1 MKNEKQ
7 AQRISIALAI
17 CGILL
22 LAAGAGMLVASVP
35 AAGQEDARRARLQA
49 GARRILYA
57 RCGHSVLRRMD
68 APAGWVG
75 MTRKRVEETL
85 EAEGGRWRM
94 TGFAPG
100 KIETTQTRDLLC
112 PAHWVLM
119 MDEKGETGVYRELDG
134 ERMTKVK
141 AYTVEA
147 ADEEMRGK
155 LRQGLAYDF
164 VAGLGGSLGKHGLKV
179 EGPGNSVPWR
189 GILGC
194 I

>member
-1 MKNEKQ
+1 MMKNEKQ

-35 AAGQEDARRARLQA
+35 AAGQEALVAPGCKQA
-49 GARRILYA
+49 QTILYA

-100 KIETTQTRDLLC
+100 KIETTQTRDLFC

-119 MDEKGETGVYRELDG
+119 MDEKGETGVYRDLDG

-155 LRQGLAYDF
+155 LRQGLAYDSWQ
-164 VAGLGGSLGKHGLKV
+164 ALEDHWASTD
-179 EGPGNSVPWR
+179 
-189 GILGC
+189 
-194 I
+194 